1 MAGYVDKALDV
12 IKSNWGNEAVIAVKR
27 VLSYK
32 GNALR
37 NQFDARTNIALA
49 QKAIVNQNLDDAD
62 IVNEAFALFAQQG
75 LVCGDTLLT
84 RIVRPG
90 DVMIMGR
97 TESLDDDADGHG
109 GLAAL
114 LAAPEPEP
122 ELELDWK
129 PEFYFAADGVDERA
143 KLAKFLS
150 IQGAVGLDA
159 VKEKLFSVVR
169 LSAEIARRAA
179 LRERGTRSS
188 ANAFVGLEYKS
199 ELAVGISQYALRR
212 LLNGRI
218 AQEVRDEID
227 RFSKAVVLGDEVEQ
241 HRRCAIA
248 MLAPLCRSG
257 RALYELMQLPADRV
271 FALLLQ
277 TGASVRNRY
286 PGGVQ
291 QTGRLPRLTVAV
303 ITSFAEV
310 AAEDMRG
317 LDVFTGVVRAGRGS
331 KVVYSSQPVRR
342 HKHKQKNTAAA
353 VPRQLELFALAA

>member
-1 MAGYVDKALDV
+1 MAGYVNKVLDV

-122 ELELDWK
+122 E
-129 PEFYFAADGVDERA
+129 PEPDFESEFGFWADGVDERA
-143 KLAKFLS
+143 KLAKFLANRGG
-150 IQGAVGLDA
+150 IGLDA
-159 VKEKLFSVVR
+159 VKEKLFNVVR

-179 LRERGTRSS
+179 LRRRGKRSS
-188 ANAFVGLEYKS
+188 ANAFVDLAYNS
-199 ELAVGISQYALRR
+199 ELAVGISQYAFRR
-212 LLNGRI
+212 LLDGRI
-218 AQEVRDEID
+218 AQKSRDEIV
-227 RFSKAVVLGDEVEQ
+227 RFSKAVVPDDEVEQ

-248 MLAPLCRSG
+248 MLAPLCRSA
-257 RALYELMQLPADRV
+257 RALCELMQLPAERV

-277 TGASVRNRY
+277 TGASLRNRY
-286 PGGVQ
+286 FDGVPQ
-291 QTGRLPRLTVAV
+291 AGRLQRLTAAV
-303 ITSFAEV
+303 ITSFV
-310 AAEDMRG
+310 SVGAADMRG
-317 LDVFTGVVRAGRGS
+317 LDVFTGIVRAGRGS
-331 KVVYSSQPVRR
+331 KVVYLPQPVRR

-353 VPRQLELFALAA
+353 VPRQLELFVLAA